1 MSSSLCV
8 SKALINTEKLWYDL
22 VPQPFRFVTSGL
34 LGNVVFFLMD
44 KSFLQFMIQIQDQ
57 LPKLINKHKETISF
71 FISYMGQIIIQ
82 HLLHA
87 FLVFGRDSIST
98 TDKYFKT
105 LMASYQTY
113 FGVVLGSTAM
123 NYCLLNILGVPKD
136 IAFVLTLGGFGLLA
150 YFILERMM
158 GSSSSGSTST
168 EDDRTTQTSQH
179 SADSIFEARGG
190 EVVMNPLR
198 KIHLNKTPGL
208 SLFSSTLMRLDRVI
222 HSKSSIIF

>member
-1 MSSSLCV
+1 
-8 SKALINTEKLWYDL
+8 
-22 VPQPFRFVTSGL
+22 
-34 LGNVVFFLMD
+34 
-44 KSFLQFMIQIQDQ
+44 MIQIQDQ

-98 TDKYFKT
+98 TDKYVKT

-113 FGVVLGSTAM
+113 FGVVLGSTVM
-123 NYCLLNILGVPKD
+123 NYCLLNIFGVPKD
-136 IAFVLTLGGFGLLA
+136 IAFVLTLGGFGLIA

-158 GSSSSGSTST
+158 GSSGSTST
-168 EDDRTTQTSQH
+168 EDDRTTEKQKENRNNNKQTSQD

-190 EVVMNPLR
+190 EVRMDPLK

-208 SLFSSTLMRLDRVI
+208 SVFSSTLMRLDRVI
-222 HSKSSIIF
+222 HTRSSIMF